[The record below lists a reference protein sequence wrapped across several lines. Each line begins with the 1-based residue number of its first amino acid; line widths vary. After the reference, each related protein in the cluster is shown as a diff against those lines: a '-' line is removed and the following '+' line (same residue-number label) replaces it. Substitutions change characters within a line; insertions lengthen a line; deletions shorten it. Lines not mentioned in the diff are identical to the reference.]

1 MEPIGVLFVI
11 EPVTGI
17 RFKHL
22 SIEHF
27 FEVISLNMFPLAKHD
42 IYGLRNIEEKIQ

>member
-1 MEPIGVLFVI
+1 MELIGVFFVI

-22 SIEHF
+22 PIEHF
-27 FEVISLNMFPLAKHD
+27 FEVISLNMFPHAKHD
-42 IYGLRNIEEKIQ
+42 IYGFRNLEENI